1 MRAVPALL
9 LLTMLSPRV
18 SAVLQAQAGNAPRFD
33 AWNLGYAVP
42 PGWQLAQQQGR
53 VHSLTPGGPG
63 SIIYV
68 APGMY
73 QNFDEVAAELP
84 KAFQALNLTGMPIGA
99 PVASTIKGL
108 QAMSASYAAQDP
120 TGVPVRVQVTAV
132 LTPHGT
138 GLVVMGLA
146 VATNAAPL
154 GPAVDLV
161 AQGIVV
167 GGPPVVDQRAVAAL
181 RGSWIFYAGR
191 VTGVTSSTGG
201 SSRSAEE
208 NVEFDGVGR
217 FSYRSSASVSV
228 TTPGSAGSASGAN
241 GFSDQGTYTVI
252 GSTLIMRG
260 RQGQA
265 SYEVQILA
273 DRIIADG
280 KTYLRNQ

>member
-1 MRAVPALL
+1 MRLVQVVLICSMFAPGASTAL
-9 LLTMLSPRV
+9 R
-18 SAVLQAQAGNAPRFD
+18 AQTGGSPRFD

-42 PGWQLAQQQGR
+42 PDWQLAQQQGR
-53 VHSLTPGGPG
+53 VHGLTAGAPG

-68 APGMY
+68 APGLY
-73 QNFDEVAAELP
+73 RDFNDVAAELP
-84 KAFQALNLTGMPIGA
+84 KAFQALNLTGMPVGA
-99 PVASTIKGL
+99 PVTSIINGL
-108 QAMSASYAAQDP
+108 QAMTATYAAQDP
-120 TGVPVRVQVTAV
+120 TGVSVRVQVTAV

-146 VATNAAPL
+146 VVTNAAPL
-154 GPAVDLV
+154 GPAVDRV
-161 AQGIVV
+161 ARSIVV
-167 GGPPVVDQRAVAAL
+167 GGAPVVDQRAVAAL
-181 RGSWIFYAGR
+181 GGRWIFYAGR

-217 FSYRSSASVSV
+217 FSFRSSASVSV

-241 GFSDQGTYTVI
+241 GSSDQGTYAVI
-252 GSTLIMRG
+252 GTTLILRG
-260 RQGQA
+260 QRGQA

-280 KTYLRNQ
+280 KTYLRDQ